1 MDGQN
6 RAAFTSAP
14 CSLHRRTGSTYT
26 VRPHGKFS
34 RCTFIIVYQQPT
46 RSSSST
52 MTFYDEANYME
63 HVLCAQG
70 EGIVDE

>member
-26 VRPHGKFS
+26 VRPHGKFHGALLLLF
-34 RCTFIIVYQQPT
+34 TNNQQGAAAV
-46 RSSSST
+46 R
-52 MTFYDEANYME
+52 
-63 HVLCAQG
+63 
-70 EGIVDE
+70 